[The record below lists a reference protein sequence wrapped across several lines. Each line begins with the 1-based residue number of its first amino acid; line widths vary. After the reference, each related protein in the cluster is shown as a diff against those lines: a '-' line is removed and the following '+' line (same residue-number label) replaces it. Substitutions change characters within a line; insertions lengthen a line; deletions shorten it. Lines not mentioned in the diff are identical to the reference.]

1 MWEGIKLVAGLIL
14 FLGIALALVS
24 TVFIFGWVFKILGVL
39 LAAAVVLFL
48 VVYTIWSLL
57 IGWWQDR

>member
-1 MWEGIKLVAGLIL
+1 MWEGIKLVVGLIL